1 MAQTAEQYFKQ
12 LFAEAGIDDATAGTV
27 LTHFNNPKVAEKVNG
42 VLKIAQDD
50 YNAQLGRVSAAEKRV
65 KQYDDWY
72 GTASTQHNAAL
83 AELAELKR
91 QQNGGYQDPPQ
102 FDASKYISKEDLQQF
117 ALDQGRRYSAVIKDA
132 TRIASDHVARFGEAP
147 DMDAIEK
154 IAADNNLPLKA
165 AYDQYVRPRVEE
177 KQTKDMEARI
187 KAARDEGA
195 RDALSRHSLPVD
207 AAPSESAPI
216 NRYGKP
222 GSGGDTKPATD
233 AELLATWNSA
243 GKAQ

>member
-1 MAQTAEQYFKQ
+1 MAQTPQEYFTA
-12 LFAEAGIDDATAGTV
+12 LFKDAGYDDATIGTV
-27 LTHFNNPKVAEKVNG
+27 LPHFTNDKVSGKLG
-42 VLKIAQDD
+42 SLLKTAQDD
-50 YNAQLGRVSAAEKRV
+50 YNAQVGRVRTFEDRI

-72 GTASTQHNAAL
+72 GTASTKHNAAL
-83 AELAELKR
+83 AELATLKA
-91 QQNGGYQDPPQ
+91 QQNGGYQEPPA
-102 FDASKYISKEDLQQF
+102 FDASQFISKADLQQF
-117 ALDQGRRYSAVIKDA
+117 ALDQGRRYSSVIKDA

-222 GSGGDTKPATD
+222 GSGGEAKPATD
-233 AELLATWNSA
+233 AELIAAWNSV
-243 GKAQ
+243 GKA

>member
-27 LTHFNNPKVAEKVNG
+27 LTHFNNPKVADKVNG

-102 FDASKYISKEDLQQF
+102 FDASKYITKEDMQQF
-117 ALDQGRRYSAVIKDA
+117 ALDQSKRTASVVKSVGRLASRHAAKFNEELDVDALEEIAIK
-132 TRIASDHVARFGEAP
+132 
-147 DMDAIEK
+147 
-154 IAADNNLPLKA
+154 NNLPLEA
-165 AYDQYVRPRVEE
+165 AYTQFIAPREEE
-177 KQTKDMEARI
+177 KRNKDMEARI